1 MDPTVST
8 ADILLRLTTAV
19 AAGAIIGFDRGA
31 RGRTAGVRTMILVS
45 IAAAGAMI
53 EANLLL
59 SVTGKTT
66 ESFSQMDT
74 LRLPLGVLSGIG
86 FIGAGA
92 ILKRGDLVTGV
103 TTAAT
108 IWVTTVIGL
117 ILGAGYFLLGGAVT
131 GITFVVL
138 ALIVK
143 LESLMDRQHQ
153 AHLTVDVREDGPTTD
168 RLRTII
174 SDTGYKVTALAI
186 REAENRRIR
195 CRLTWHSR
203 EMASDVPPLVGR
215 RRREQGVLSLDW
227 QPIDAGEHAD

>member
-1 MDPTVST
+1 VDPTVST
-8 ADILLRLTTAV
+8 ADILLRLTAAV
-19 AAGAIIGFDRGA
+19 AAGAIIGFDRGT
-31 RGRTAGVRTMILVS
+31 RGRTAGVRTMILVC

-59 SVTGKTT
+59 SVSGKTT
-66 ESFSQMDT
+66 ASFSQMDT
-74 LRLPLGVLSGIG
+74 LRFPLGVLSGIG

-117 ILGAGYFLLGGAVT
+117 ILGAGYFLLGGAVVA
-131 GITFVVL
+131 ITFVVL

-143 LESLMDRQHQ
+143 LEALMDRQQQ
-153 AHLTVDVREDGPTTD
+153 AQLTVEVCEDGPTMD

-174 SDTGYKVTALAI
+174 ADAGYKVTALAI
-186 REAENRRIR
+186 TEAEKRRIR

-203 EMASDVPPLVGR
+203 KLATDIPPVVGR
-215 RRREQGVLSLDW
+215 LRREQGVLSLDW
-227 QPIDAGEHAD
+227 QPIDAGEHAN

>member
-19 AAGAIIGFDRGA
+19 AAGAIIGFDRGT
-31 RGRTAGVRTMILVS
+31 RGRTAGVRTMILVC

-117 ILGAGYFLLGGAVT
+117 IFGAGYYLLGGAVT

-186 REAENRRIR
+186 TEAENRRIR

-215 RRREQGVLSLDW
+215 LRREQGVLSLDW